1 MRVTAGG
8 GKFVKGVLAGG
19 YRKDLS
25 AYPKQLKKKQNEHR
39 SFTDK
44 GEK

>member
-1 MRVTAGG
+1 MKVATDGG
-8 GKFVKGVLAGG
+8 NFVKGLLAG

-25 AYPKQLKKKQNEHR
+25 AYRKQLKKKQNEHQ